1 MTTSTITTLLLEI
14 KMQDIFLQAEEIS
27 KVYHSGEGKIEV
39 LRDLSFE
46 VKKGEFLAIVGNSG
60 IGKST
65 LLHILGAL
73 DRPSSGTVKIE
84 NENIF
89 AKTDKELAVY
99 RNKTMGF
106 IFQFHHLLPEFT
118 AFENLVLPVMI
129 HSKKTKETENL
140 AWELLEK
147 IGLTNRATHKPS
159 ELSGGEQQRIAVAR
173 ALMNRPKL
181 ILADEP
187 SGNLDVKTSNELHNL
202 LKQICKD
209 NEQTFV
215 IVTHD
220 EILATF
226 ADRTLEIVDGKIVEK
241 SYPNLGKKT

>member
-1 MTTSTITTLLLEI
+1 M
-14 KMQDIFLQAEEIS
+14 DNIFLEAEEIS

-39 LRDLSFE
+39 LSNLSFE

-65 LLHILGAL
+65 LLHVLGAL
-73 DRPSSGTVKIE
+73 DRPSTGTVKIE

-89 AKTDKELAVY
+89 AKNDKELAVY

-118 AFENLVLPVMI
+118 AFENLILPTMI
-129 HSKKTKETENL
+129 HSQKTKATEDL

-147 IGLTNRATHKPS
+147 IGLKNRATHKPS

-181 ILADEP
+181 VLADEP

-220 EILATF
+220 ENLASL
-226 ADRTLEIVDGKIVEK
+226 ADRTLEIVNGKIVEK
-241 SYPNLGKKT
+241 IVSTP

>member
-1 MTTSTITTLLLEI
+1 MKLTTTTTQSEN
-14 KMQDIFLQAEEIS
+14 KMENIFLQAEEIS
-27 KVYHSGEGKIEV
+27 KVYHSGEGRIEV
-39 LRDLSFE
+39 LNNLSFE

-65 LLHILGAL
+65 LLHVLGAL

-89 AKTDKELAVY
+89 AKSDKELAIY

-118 AFENLVLPVMI
+118 AYENLILPTMI
-129 HSKKTKETENL
+129 HSQKTKETEDL

-147 IGLTNRATHKPS
+147 IGLKNRATHKPS

-173 ALMNRPKL
+173 ALMNQPKL

-220 EILATF
+220 ENLAAL
-226 ADRTLEIVDGKIVEK
+226 ADRTLEIVEGKIAEK
-241 SYPNLGKKT
+241 VVS

>member
-1 MTTSTITTLLLEI
+1 MEN
-14 KMQDIFLQAEEIS
+14 IFLQAEGIS

-39 LRDLSFE
+39 LSNLSFE

-65 LLHILGAL
+65 LLHVLGAL
-73 DRPSSGTVKIE
+73 DRPSTGTVKIE

-89 AKTDKELAVY
+89 AKSDKELAVY

-118 AFENLVLPVMI
+118 AFENLVIPTMI
-129 HSKKTKETENL
+129 HAQKTKATEDL
-140 AWELLEK
+140 AWKLLEK
-147 IGLTNRATHKPS
+147 IGLKNRATHKPS

-181 ILADEP
+181 VLADEP

-220 EILATF
+220 ENLASL

-241 SYPNLGKKT
+241 VASKS

>member
-1 MTTSTITTLLLEI
+1 MKLTTTMMQSEN
-14 KMQDIFLQAEEIS
+14 KMENIFLQAEEIS
-27 KVYHSGEGKIEV
+27 KVYHSGEGRIEV
-39 LRDLSFE
+39 LNNLSFE

-65 LLHILGAL
+65 LLHVLGAL

-89 AKTDKELAVY
+89 AKSDKELAIY

-118 AFENLVLPVMI
+118 AYENLILPTMI
-129 HSKKTKETENL
+129 HSQKTKETEDL

-147 IGLTNRATHKPS
+147 IGLKNRATHKPS

-173 ALMNRPKL
+173 ALMNQPKL

-187 SGNLDVKTSNELHNL
+187 SGNLDVRTSNELHNL

-220 EILATF
+220 ENLAAL
-226 ADRTLEIVDGKIVEK
+226 ADRTLEIVEGKIAEK
-241 SYPNLGKKT
+241 VVS